1 MFSHYVKTSLRAL
14 RRSKTHTTINLLGLT
29 LGLLCATLLFQK
41 LRYETSFDTHHPD
54 PERTFR
60 IVHEDTEFGDSD
72 FNRGT
77 PYPLAAAFREAFP
90 EADRVVLVDR
100 NFGRLVIAVEH
111 PEGRIDRFR
120 EEGTFAL
127 AQPGFFDLFGYE
139 WLAGDRETALDGP
152 YTAVI
157 SVSRVAKYF
166 GADTPPAEAVG
177 RLFRFNNM
185 VDLTVTGV
193 VGDPAPANSMPLHG
207 LVSFNLGESYD
218 RINDNWGSVSSGV
231 QTFVRLRE
239 GTSEATVEARLPD
252 FVAQHWDAERAP
264 TLHYELQ
271 PIRTLHTDD
280 RYGVDGSYTMPKSD
294 LVALGAIGILLLLTA
309 CINFVNLNTALVF
322 RRAKEVG
329 VRKAVGGTPGQIIV
343 YFMTETALVT
353 AFALA
358 LALLLTNPVRGL
370 IEPFFGDS
378 LAVNLFADPGLVAF
392 ALGTGVLLT
401 VLSGFYPAWLLS
413 RLRASEVVKGQLRT
427 PGGFLNVRRGLVVTQ
442 FAISQILVIGT
453 LAALYQ
459 TQYLRT
465 APLGYE
471 TSAVVEFDIP
481 QEREG
486 VDLDTFVARLVA
498 HGPIEQATLSN
509 SGATSNSTWLGDFNF
524 EKEGQQIENDAHIK
538 LVEEDY
544 LETYRMRL
552 LAGRDFVP
560 GDSSGILV
568 NEAMVRLMGYD
579 APAEALGTPLEFWD
593 WGGTVTGVVQDF
605 HTRSLHEAIEPTIIV
620 VATDYAFVGAAR
632 IQMNDRAEA
641 LAAIEDVWTDVFPNH
656 LFEAHFLD
664 DTIADLYESEE
675 HVQRTV
681 NAFAFVAI
689 VIGCIGLFGLVSY
702 ITAQRAK
709 EVSVR
714 KVLGASTGH
723 IVGRFTRE
731 FVILVVLGFIVAAP
745 VAFFTLRGWLSD
757 YAYRIDLGP
766 GLFLTGFAV
775 SLVVALA
782 TVGAKTY
789 RAASADPAST
799 LRAG

>member
-1 MFSHYVKTSLRAL
+1 MLSHYVKTSVRAL
-14 RRSKTHTTINLLGLT
+14 SRSKTHTVINLLGLT

-41 LRYETSFDTHHPD
+41 LRYETSFDTHHPA

-60 IVHEDTEFGDSD
+60 VVHEDTEHGQSD

-90 EADRVVLVDR
+90 EADRVVIVDR
-100 NFGRLVIAVEH
+100 NFGALVIAVER
-111 PEGRIDRFR
+111 PEGRIDRFS
-120 EEGTFAL
+120 EAATFAL

-152 YTAVI
+152 FTVVLSA
-157 SVSRVAKYF
+157 SHVAKYF
-166 GADTPPAEAVG
+166 GADTTPADALG
-177 RLFRFNNM
+177 RVISFNNM
-185 VDLTVTGV
+185 ADLTVSGV
-193 VGDPAPANSMPLHG
+193 VADPRPTSSMPMHG
-207 LVSFNLGESYD
+207 IASLNLGESLN
-218 RINDNWGSVSSGV
+218 RIGDNWGSVASGV

-239 GTSEATVEARLPD
+239 DASVADVEARLPA
-252 FVAQHWDAERAP
+252 FVAQHWDEERATILHYGLQP
-264 TLHYELQ
+264 LTTLHSD
-271 PIRTLHTDD
+271 P
-280 RYGVDGSYTMPKSD
+280 RYGNDNGYTTTQSD
-294 LVALGAIGILLLLTA
+294 VWTLAAIGMLLLLTA

-329 VRKAVGGTPGQIIV
+329 VRKALGGTPRQIVV
-343 YFMTETALVT
+343 YFMTETALIT
-353 AFALA
+353 AVALV
-358 LALLLTNPVRGL
+358 LALLLANPVRGL
-370 IEPFFGDS
+370 IEPFFGESSPVNPFTDPV
-378 LAVNLFADPGLVAF
+378 LTAV
-392 ALGTGVLLT
+392 ALGAGALLT
-401 VLSGFYPAWLLS
+401 LLSGFYPAWLMS
-413 RLRASEVVKGQLRT
+413 RLRASEVVKGQIRA

-481 QEREG
+481 EREN
-486 VDLDTFVARLVA
+486 VDLAAFIARLEA
-498 HGPIEQATLSN
+498 YDGIEHATVSN
-509 SGATSNSTWLGDFNF
+509 SGATSNSTWGTNF
-524 EKEGQQIENDAHIK
+524 EYEKEGQLLENDTQVK

-560 GDSSGILV
+560 GDSAGVLV
-568 NEAMVRLMGYD
+568 NEAMIRLMGYD
-579 APAEALGTPLEFWD
+579 DPADAVGTPIDFWNWD
-593 WGGTVTGVVQDF
+593 GVVTGVVQDF
-605 HTRSLHEAIEPTIIV
+605 HTRSLHDQIEPTVIV
-620 VATDYAFVGAAR
+620 VDTDFAYTGAAR
-632 IQMNDRAEA
+632 IRMNARAGA
-641 LAAIEDVWTDVFPNH
+641 LATIETVWASVFPEY
-656 LFEAHFLD
+656 LFEATFLD
-664 DTIADLYESEE
+664 ERIADFYENEE
-675 HVQRTV
+675 EIQRTI
-681 NAFAFVAI
+681 NAFALVAI

-702 ITAQRAK
+702 TTAQRAK
-709 EVSVR
+709 EVSLR

-731 FVILVVLGFIVAAP
+731 FVILVVLGFVIAAP
-745 VAFFTLRGWLSD
+745 VAFFVLRGWLSD

-766 GLFLTGFAV
+766 GLFLLGFAV

-782 TVGAKTY
+782 TVGMKTY
-789 RAASADPAST
+789 RTATADPAQT